1 MFDFIVDI
9 GSDQDVSLE
18 IGNWEDLEILIE
30 KLNGYFEGYEYRLE
44 KVQSKIGLYI
54 FIEDPLKE
62 DSYGGG
68 LVIKHKGKAYAYS
81 ADVHDMIMGAYNKYL
96 KETGETS

>member
-1 MFDFIVDI
+1 MFDFVVDI

-18 IGNWEDLEILIE
+18 IGAWEDLEILIE

-44 KVQSKIGLYI
+44 KVSGKKDLYI
-54 FIEDPLKE
+54 FIEDPVKE

-68 LVIKHKGKAYAYS
+68 LVVKHNGKAYAYS
-81 ADVHDMIMGAYNKYL
+81 SDVHDMIMNAYNRYL